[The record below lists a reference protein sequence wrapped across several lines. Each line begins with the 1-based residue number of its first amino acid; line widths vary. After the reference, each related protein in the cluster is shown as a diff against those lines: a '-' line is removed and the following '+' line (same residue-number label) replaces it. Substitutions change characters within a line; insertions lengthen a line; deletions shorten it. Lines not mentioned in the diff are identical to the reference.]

1 MRLPWTQPQCYIGGA
16 ATSTDFPVTPG
27 TFQAK
32 NRYGFNDGG
41 PSSAT
46 GANAFITKMNPT
58 GTALVYSTYLGGSG
72 GVVNLSPTLMMAAG
86 DQVKGI
92 AIDSAGNAYVTGA
105 RLRRIF
111 R

>member
-1 MRLPWTQPQCYIGGA
+1 VDAAGNAYIGGA

-27 TFQAK
+27 AFQAK

-58 GTALVYSTYLGGSG
+58 GTRWSTL
-72 GVVNLSPTLMMAAG
+72 LIWAAAA
-86 DQVKGI
+86 VW
-92 AIDSAGNAYVTGA
+92 
-105 RLRRIF
+105 
-111 R
+111 